1 MKRKADLPIL
11 ARISIYLFHKTFYAV
26 FAESKGRKLE
36 KIEDV
41 INKGDRYLTYIEKAI
56 IKDIKYPLPG
66 NNVEIELQKS
76 S

>member
-1 MKRKADLPIL
+1 M
-11 ARISIYLFHKTFYAV
+11 

-41 INKGDRYLTYIEKAI
+41 INKGDRYLSYIEKAI
-56 IKDIKYPLPG
+56 IKDIKYPLTG
-66 NNVEIELQKS
+66 NNVEIELEKS